1 MEDSLTRALVAG
13 MSLAEIKKLNTNGV
27 SLEEIAAAAERVRD
41 AGEEEICGDVR
52 PGDFSD
58 AGNMDK
64 FLELNEG
71 KLLFTDSRGWLYWN
85 GVRWAEDDHQAT
97 KNAVKMSVKML
108 EDAQAA
114 YRSALHTLA
123 DAKAERDKEEM
134 DRASASVKREKAYL
148 DHAMRTRSDRRIKAI
163 LELAKHFLAIDPAR
177 LDANPAELNTPKGI
191 VNLKTG
197 EVRPCDKAAM
207 CTKVTACGPGSAGAE
222 MWISFLSK
230 ITGGDGSL
238 MGYLQMVAGMALF
251 GRVYEEGALMAYGAG
266 KNGKSTL
273 FNALAAVL
281 GDYAGTLDIA
291 VLTTDRQNRG
301 AALATL
307 RGKRLVIAGEL
318 EEGKRLS
325 VSTLKQISSTDP
337 ITVEEKFRAP
347 ETIVPSHS
355 LVMFTN
361 HLPRVGSTDDG
372 TWRRLKAV
380 PFKTKIIG
388 SIPNYGQKLVD
399 EAGPAILAWAIQGAM
414 LFAQNGYRL
423 PVPEVVEEATD
434 EYRQRENWLENFLE
448 DCCIM
453 EPDARAPAGELYQT
467 YREWARNSGD
477 YVRRDVEFSDAMSG
491 KGFQKIAPKNRKTW
505 IGLRI
510 DSKPQYGFSVG

>member
-1 MEDSLTRALVAG
+1 MADALSRALSAG
-13 MSLAEIKKLNTNGV
+13 VPLAEIQRMQENGL

-108 EDAQAA
+108 EDAQTA

-123 DAKAERDKEEM
+123 DAKAEMDKEEM
-134 DRASASVKREKAYL
+134 DRASAAVKREKAYL

-191 VNLKTG
+191 VNLVTG
-197 EVRPCDKAAM
+197 EIRPCDKAAM
-207 CTKVTACGPGSAGAE
+207 CTKVTACGPGSTGAE
-222 MWISFLSK
+222 MWIRFLSE
-230 ITGGDGSL
+230 IIGEDGPL

-251 GRVYEEGALMAYGAG
+251 GRVYEEGILMAYGAG

-281 GDYAGTLDIA
+281 GDYAGTLDIS

-337 ITVEEKFRAP
+337 LTIEEK
-347 ETIVPSHS
+347 
-355 LVMFTN
+355 
-361 HLPRVGSTDDG
+361 
-372 TWRRLKAV
+372 
-380 PFKTKIIG
+380 
-388 SIPNYGQKLVD
+388 
-399 EAGPAILAWAIQGAM
+399 
-414 LFAQNGYRL
+414 YRT
-423 PVPEVVEEATD
+423 P
-434 EYRQRENWLENFLE
+434 
-448 DCCIM
+448 
-453 EPDARAPAGELYQT
+453 
-467 YREWARNSGD
+467 
-477 YVRRDVEFSDAMSG
+477 
-491 KGFQKIAPKNRKTW
+491 
-505 IGLRI
+505 
-510 DSKPQYGFSVG
+510 

>member
-1 MEDSLTRALVAG
+1 MADALSRALSAG
-13 MSLAEIKKLNTNGV
+13 VPLAEIQRMQENGL

-108 EDAQAA
+108 EDAQTA

-123 DAKAERDKEEM
+123 DAKAEMDKEEM
-134 DRASASVKREKAYL
+134 DRASAAVKREKAYL

-191 VNLKTG
+191 VNLVTG
-197 EVRPCDKAAM
+197 EIRPCDKAAM
-207 CTKVTACGPGSAGAE
+207 CTKVTACGPGSTGAE
-222 MWISFLSK
+222 MWIRFLSE
-230 ITGGDGSL
+230 ITGEDGPL

-251 GRVYEEGALMAYGAG
+251 GRVYEEGILMAYGAG

-281 GDYAGTLDIA
+281 GDYAGTLDIS

-325 VSTLKQISSTDP
+325 VFTLKQISSTDP
-337 ITVEEKFRAP
+337 LTIEEK
-347 ETIVPSHS
+347 
-355 LVMFTN
+355 
-361 HLPRVGSTDDG
+361 
-372 TWRRLKAV
+372 
-380 PFKTKIIG
+380 
-388 SIPNYGQKLVD
+388 
-399 EAGPAILAWAIQGAM
+399 
-414 LFAQNGYRL
+414 YRT
-423 PVPEVVEEATD
+423 P
-434 EYRQRENWLENFLE
+434 
-448 DCCIM
+448 
-453 EPDARAPAGELYQT
+453 
-467 YREWARNSGD
+467 
-477 YVRRDVEFSDAMSG
+477 
-491 KGFQKIAPKNRKTW
+491 
-505 IGLRI
+505 
-510 DSKPQYGFSVG
+510 